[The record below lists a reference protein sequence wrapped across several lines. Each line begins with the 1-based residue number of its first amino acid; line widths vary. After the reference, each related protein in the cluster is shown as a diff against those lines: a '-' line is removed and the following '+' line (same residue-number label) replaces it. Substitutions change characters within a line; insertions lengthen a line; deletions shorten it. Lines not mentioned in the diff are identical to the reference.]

1 MQETPGT
8 TEWRKTMRQELIE
21 ARQAIPVAARQ
32 EADARLAERL
42 DALIGD
48 VKGLTISLYWPF
60 RGEPDLR
67 KWAAACRDRGASLA
81 LPVVVAKAAPLEFR
95 RWAPGDKLEKGVWN
109 IPIPPDSA
117 EVVAPDIVLSPVV
130 GLDDAQFRLGYG
142 GGFFDRTIASLRDKG
157 HNPRVIGVGYA
168 QQKMDT
174 IHPHEF
180 DIPMDDAV
188 LIDATAHSQ

>member
-1 MQETPGT
+1 MQEIPGT
-8 TEWRKTMRQELIE
+8 TEWRKAMRQELIE

-32 EADARLAERL
+32 EADARLTERL

-67 KWAAACRDRGASLA
+67 KWATACRDRGASLA

-95 RWAPGDKLEKGVWN
+95 RWTPGDKLEKGVWN
-109 IPIPPDSA
+109 IPIPPGSA
-117 EVVAPDIVLSPVV
+117 EVVAPDIVLAPVV

-168 QQKMDT
+168 QQKMKT

-188 LIDATAHSQ
+188 LIDATAHSE